1 MNKAEKDTIKAHLN
15 AEQKALQDLEKAYKQ
30 AKKDC
35 QERIKALNA
44 RTDMQNLQ
52 TIVHQRKYQ
61 QVLLKQID
69 SVLNDLQTH
78 TYKSANEFFQSAYEN
93 GYIGSMYEFI
103 YQDIPLTIPIS
114 RKKMMTAIQTDSKI
128 SKDYYLK
135 QGLTVQNIRTLKQQ
149 IAQEAT
155 RGIASGKSWLEVAN
169 SLSIQRYFSIS
180 LSDAMR
186 ICRTEGNRINQQ
198 ARLDAGDEAVKAGC
212 DLLKQWDATMDD
224 KTRPWHRE
232 ADGQI
237 VEWNESFTVMGEK
250 LKAPSIGGSAKNVIN
265 CRCQLLKRPRWALDE
280 EELER
285 LKKRAEYFGLDKSQS
300 FEEYKQKFLKASE
313 LTDDQKL
320 WNLNKQNHDIGESIT
335 NKERELR
342 SLEDIQK
349 AGAKKGFSRFD
360 GKTEND
366 LIQEKEALERKE
378 MELSRQID
386 DWKRTHKRPSMEDF
400 DTETD
405 EGWEA
410 YSKARDLWR
419 KERREFESKIN
430 EEIYKIMDQVK
441 DLNEG
446 IYHWSDVELYRK
458 SLTYSNGELTKKI
471 DDLYA
476 EIKNLKDQRTNL
488 DSEISKLKQL
498 MSERDKQKTVDN
510 LIASSK
516 TGFKTQNG
524 EYKQYQREAK
534 LGDGTSSGFKRVAKV
549 NVYVTP
555 EGKEF
560 EFPVGLNKKKQ
571 SLTPEQLAKAWE
583 RVPEAIRK
591 KAPKT
596 IQVLDYYNPRDTYW
610 KQKYKS
616 FSHSYAT
623 GGSGGLTFYRY
634 DYDHDDDYLV
644 DTLCHEIGHVIDE
657 SIKTPSGIRFCDDV
671 QWTKAIADDLV
682 HSGMK
687 SPTAYG
693 ENANVEDLAESVAQY
708 TINHDWF
715 VKKFPNRTKVLEK
728 YILN

>member
-1 MNKAEKDTIKAHLN
+1 
-15 AEQKALQDLEKAYKQ
+15 
-30 AKKDC
+30 
-35 QERIKALNA
+35 
-44 RTDMQNLQ
+44 
-52 TIVHQRKYQ
+52 
-61 QVLLKQID
+61 
-69 SVLNDLQTH
+69 
-78 TYKSANEFFQSAYEN
+78 
-93 GYIGSMYEFI
+93 
-103 YQDIPLTIPIS
+103 
-114 RKKMMTAIQTDSKI
+114 
-128 SKDYYLK
+128 
-135 QGLTVQNIRTLKQQ
+135 
-149 IAQEAT
+149 
-155 RGIASGKSWLEVAN
+155 
-169 SLSIQRYFSIS
+169 
-180 LSDAMR
+180 
-186 ICRTEGNRINQQ
+186 
-198 ARLDAGDEAVKAGC
+198 
-212 DLLKQWDATMDD
+212 MDD

-320 WNLNKQNHDIGESIT
+320 WNMNKQSRDIGEAIT
-335 NKERELR
+335 NKERELK

-498 MSERDKQKTVDN
+498 MSEKDKQKTVDN

-524 EYKQYQREAK
+524 EYKKYQREAK
-534 LGDGTSSGFKRVAKV
+534 LGDGTSTGYTKVKKV

-571 SLTPEQLAKAWE
+571 SLTPEQLARAWE

-591 KAPKT
+591 NAPKT
-596 IQVLDYYNPRDTYW
+596 IQVVDYYNPSDAHW
-610 KQKYKS
+610 KKVYKS
-616 FSHSYAT
+616 FTHSYAT
-623 GGSGGLTFYRY
+623 GGSTGLTFYRY

-644 DTLCHEIGHVIDE
+644 NTLCHEIGHVIDE
-657 SIKTPSGIRFCDDV
+657 NIKTSSGIRFCDDV

-687 SPTAYG
+687 SPTSYG

>member
-1 MNKAEKDTIKAHLN
+1 LNKAEKDTIKAHLN
-15 AEQKALQDLEKAYKQ
+15 AEQKALQELEKAYKQ

-69 SVLNDLQTH
+69 GVLNDLQTH

-237 VEWNESFTVMGEK
+237 VEWDEDFTVMGEK

-285 LKKRAEYFGLDKSQS
+285 LKKRADYFGLDKSQS
-300 FEEYKQKFLKASE
+300 FEEYKQKYLTLPVTPQGNVETIQDMQKRLEDMQASKRKYESDLSKAKRQESLGDYLEQNEGYLKNAYDDVAD
-313 LTDDQKL
+313 LTD
-320 WNLNKQNHDIGESIT
+320 
-335 NKERELR
+335 
-342 SLEDIQK
+342 
-349 AGAKKGFSRFD
+349 A
-360 GKTEND
+360 D
-366 LIQEKEALERKE
+366 LKE
-378 MELSRQID
+378 MQNLAKHADEYSKKYAEVDQMLKEIREQ
-386 DWKRTHKRPSMEDF
+386 RPNYEDF
-400 DTETD
+400 D
-405 EGWEA
+405 
-410 YSKARDLWR
+410 S
-419 KERREFESKIN
+419 
-430 EEIYKIMDQVK
+430 
-441 DLNEG
+441 
-446 IYHWSDVELYRK
+446 
-458 SLTYSNGELTKKI
+458 
-471 DDLYA
+471 DDLYDKAFEEFLQKRSDLREEREHLMDLMYKASDAKGKLDRYNDFIQRYEQLKKTYKTHA
-476 EIKNLKDQRTNL
+476 ELLNDIKTLQDQIADLDKSIPELKKLIREHPDFWSIYKSPILKRLEGSKIKNNPVKRRTAQITEDEIINRLSGGDQTEGSCASLALAYIGQKDNL
-488 DSEISKLKQL
+488 DVLDFRDGESREFFSFGVTRRLEQIEGIVGWKSKESQSECLWAWHLMEDHMEVGKEYSLTTGSHASIVRKLESGEYQYLELQSQWCSGWQSMGK
-498 MSERDKQKTVDN
+498 DKKTVMDAIN
-510 LIASSK
+510 WRWGASKRSQWLR
-516 TGFKTQNG
+516 TSHLYDIDSFKGNKDF
-524 EYKQYQREAK
+524 ERI
-534 LGDGTSSGFKRVAKV
+534 LGYINTVENEQKKGSSG
-549 NVYVTP
+549 
-555 EGKEF
+555 
-560 EFPVGLNKKKQ
+560 
-571 SLTPEQLAKAWE
+571 
-583 RVPEAIRK
+583 
-591 KAPKT
+591 T
-596 IQVLDYYNPRDTYW
+596 I
-610 KQKYKS
+610 K
-616 FSHSYAT
+616 
-623 GGSGGLTFYRY
+623 
-634 DYDHDDDYLV
+634 
-644 DTLCHEIGHVIDE
+644 
-657 SIKTPSGIRFCDDV
+657 
-671 QWTKAIADDLV
+671 
-682 HSGMK
+682 
-687 SPTAYG
+687 
-693 ENANVEDLAESVAQY
+693 
-708 TINHDWF
+708 
-715 VKKFPNRTKVLEK
+715 
-728 YILN
+728 